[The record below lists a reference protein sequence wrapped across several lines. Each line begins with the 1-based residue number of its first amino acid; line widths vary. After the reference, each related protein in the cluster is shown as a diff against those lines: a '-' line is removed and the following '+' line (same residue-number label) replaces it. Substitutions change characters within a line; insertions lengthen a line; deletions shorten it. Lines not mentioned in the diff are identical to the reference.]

1 MPNPARAAEAS
12 SLLARLAS
20 QSEAPKYI
28 RAYHG
33 SPYDFDRFDASK
45 IGTGEGAQAYG
56 YGHYF
61 GGHEDTAEFYR
72 RSVTATKRTP
82 EQDAQEFIRQ
92 AYQKRGN
99 LVGAVLDV
107 MDRAD
112 ASQAEAVANGMDEA
126 AARWDK
132 IRDAAAAFNVNE
144 GVPQRLGRIYEVEI
158 GHLPEQLLN
167 YDRPFD
173 DAAGSRAAAVLR
185 DHNPAAISP
194 RTLREIETGEW
205 RFIDHAYGNPYQR
218 AASELHNLAR
228 TRAGAAALRDGG
240 VPGVKYLDEVSRYSG
255 GDGGAI
261 TRNYVMFPGTE
272 DSIRILRKYGL
283 MAPIPAAAAMSG
295 GAEE

>member
-1 MPNPARAAEAS
+1 MGKYDDLITAVGRAAPP
-12 SLLARLAS
+12 
-20 QSEAPKYI
+20 PKYI

-33 SPYDFDRFDASK
+33 SPYDFERFDASK
-45 IGTGEGAQAYG
+45 IGTGEGAQAFG

-92 AYQKRGN
+92 AYEKRGN
-99 LVGAVLDV
+99 LAGAVLDV

-112 ASQAEAVANGMDEA
+112 ASQAEAIANGMDEA

-132 IRDAAAAFNVNE
+132 IRDAVASFNMHH
-144 GVPQRLGRIYEVEI
+144 GPPARLGRTYEVAI
-158 GHLPEQLLN
+158 DYSPERLLN
-167 YDRPFD
+167 YERPFD
-173 DAAGSRAAAVLR
+173 DVAGARAAAVLR
-185 DHNPAAISP
+185 SHNPAAISP

-218 AASELHNLAR
+218 VASELHGLAR
-228 TRAGAAALRDGG
+228 TAGGAAALRDGG

-255 GDGGAI
+255 GGGDQI

-283 MAPIPAAAAMSG
+283 LGPMAAGAMQDQ
-295 GAEE
+295 